1 MYTAGGAGGAA
12 GGAFPAPLAPAP
24 VPPPA
29 VAAAFTAGVGGE
41 GDAPP
46 PEDDSG
52 EGARDP
58 AGARSATGGGT
69 VRPGGMACAC
79 ARPPPAAGRGGPAAG
94 TGRLPGPLF
103 VFLKNVELAQLG
115 AWATGG
121 ATVRGAPT
129 RRGGRP
135 GADCPGNGGS
145 HNPGPAPPR
154 PAQPVVPAWCR
165 SPPERESRENPR
177 LSCLASQARKAF
189 VRERRRGRGG
199 AARTGRG
206 GTGSEATN
214 WRTREAPGRFGI
226 QFHPPRAIPSR
237 NQRVKV

>member
-24 VPPPA
+24 APPA
-29 VAAAFTAGVGGE
+29 VAAAFPAGVGGE

-121 ATVRGAPT
+121 ATVRGKGAG
-129 RRGGRP
+129 RRSESAKTNRAGGGR
-135 GADCPGNGGS
+135 
-145 HNPGPAPPR
+145 
-154 PAQPVVPAWCR
+154 
-165 SPPERESRENPR
+165 R
-177 LSCLASQARKAF
+177 LTF
-189 VRERRRGRGG
+189 RR
-199 AARTGRG
+199 
-206 GTGSEATN
+206 
-214 WRTREAPGRFGI
+214 
-226 QFHPPRAIPSR
+226 
-237 NQRVKV
+237 